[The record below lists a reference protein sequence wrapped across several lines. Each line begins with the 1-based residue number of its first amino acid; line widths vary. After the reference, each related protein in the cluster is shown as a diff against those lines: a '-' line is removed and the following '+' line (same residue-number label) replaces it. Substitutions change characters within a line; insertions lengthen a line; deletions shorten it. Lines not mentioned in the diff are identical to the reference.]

1 MIIIMKK
8 SYLSIF
14 TFFLCFNLF
23 GQKNQ
28 PFEFKKI
35 YSYALQADVSKI
47 LSVLDTLSDESL
59 TEKER
64 IIKEKYF
71 HRFKL
76 EDEDIDY
83 NTSDPLLKSLLEVYH
98 SYWKKALLDNKQTE
112 QYEEQLKND
121 VVAFLNEHGY
131 LADTL
136 SMKDVEDNF
145 GQHLKNF
152 LSHHNYYSAT
162 GKTAGLYDLFL
173 WSKEVPKTYHV
184 QLPETE
190 TATTVVFLEDVVTM
204 GWEEYASFGTVY
216 PGGWATKEMLYNVR
230 KAYDTT
236 SENYKVSYLKHEAQH
251 FADYKAFPALTGADL
266 EYRAK
271 LVELVYADQ
280 TLYGLI
286 RSFIRNA
293 NPEGR
298 NPHAFANYA
307 VIRDLSGKI
316 FKQDFVSDIE
326 RWKKVPSKKIRKLS
340 ERLLKQ
346 HSKALDEIGAG
357 TVAEFIK

>member
-1 MIIIMKK
+1 MKRIF
-8 SYLSIF
+8 LSVF
-14 TFFLCFNLF
+14 TFFLCLNLF
-23 GQKNQ
+23 GQSSQ
-28 PFEFKKI
+28 TFEFKKI

-59 TEKER
+59 TQKER
-64 IIKEKYF
+64 IVKEKYF
-71 HRFKL
+71 HRFKFD
-76 EDEDIDY
+76 DEDIDY

-112 QYEEQLKND
+112 QYDEQLKNN
-121 VVAFLNEHGY
+121 VAAFLTENGY

-136 SMKDVEDNF
+136 SQEDVKDNF
-145 GQHLKNF
+145 GKHLKSF

-184 QLPETE
+184 QLPETK
-190 TATTVVFLEDVVTM
+190 TPTTVIFLEDVVTM

-216 PGGWATKEMLYNVR
+216 PGGWATKELLYNVR

-251 FADYKAFPALTGADL
+251 FADYKVFPALTGADL

-271 LVELVYADQ
+271 LVELIYADH
-280 TLYGLI
+280 TLYDLI

-293 NPEGR
+293 NHEGR
-298 NPHAFANYA
+298 NPHAFASYA
-307 VIRDLSGKI
+307 IIRDLSGKI

-326 RWKKVPSKKIRKLS
+326 QWKNVPSKKIRKVS
-340 ERLLKQ
+340 KRLLKQ
-346 HSKALDEIGAG
+346 HSKALDEMGAN
-357 TVAEFIK
+357 TVTEYIE